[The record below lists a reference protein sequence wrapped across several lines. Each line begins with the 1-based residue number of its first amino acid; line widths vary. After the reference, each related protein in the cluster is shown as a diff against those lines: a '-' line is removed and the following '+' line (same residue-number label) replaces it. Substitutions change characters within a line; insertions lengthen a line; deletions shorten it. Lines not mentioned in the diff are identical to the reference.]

1 MRALPSHDGG
11 ETFFSV
17 LCRRLHQ
24 RFNTRQFFPPF
35 LLRAFLSRER
45 RRTHCHQKPSGSTNS
60 AIKGYVIK
68 SKRSKPKPIKTRFR
82 KQIDIRAFAYHVP
95 VIGKSL
101 NSARSCRPSDSI
113 REINSI

>member
-45 RRTHCHQKPSGSTNS
+45 RRIHCHQKPSGSTNS
-60 AIKGYVIK
+60 AIKGCVIK
-68 SKRSKPKPIKTRFR
+68 SKRSKPKPIKHASASRSIFVPSR
-82 KQIDIRAFAYHVP
+82 NHVP
-95 VIGKSL
+95 VM
-101 NSARSCRPSDSI
+101 RSH
-113 REINSI
+113 